1 MINLLCSSVIKHNFM
16 QIFIYVHIFS
26 YMFIYFHIF
35 SYIFNFLNS
44 SISSIPQPSVQPC
57 ITRLVFQELML
68 ILAVR

>member
-16 QIFIYVHIFS
+16 QIFIYV
-26 YMFIYFHIF
+26 HIF

>member
-35 SYIFNFLNS
+35 S
-44 SISSIPQPSVQPC
+44 ISSILQFPQFLNHPC
-57 ITRLVFQELML
+57 NPV
-68 ILAVR
+68 